1 MKVAAS
7 MSVGRLAPKHSLDID
22 GIRAISPNVTPSLIK
37 DDVVIID
44 RLKRPDGSHMTIE
57 EYTDQTFQPYIDQY
71 NAKQRRKDR
80 QIQTGY
86 CEWHRS
92 NGTLSQG
99 KGELAYEAVLQYG
112 SHGDLGGEYYSPDT
126 TPERK
131 AQLRAEYEGVY
142 RQWVTNLE
150 RDFPHMTLVFAVAH
164 FSETEGTPHLHVCL
178 QPQADCSRGLAK
190 QVSIG
195 RALAQDGIERI
206 DTRAEAEQAG
216 GFQLS
221 RFYKKFHHEY
231 QNPTLQRLGY
241 EIKEEI
247 HGLKHMEKD
256 GYAVVMADAQQ
267 KAQKLVQT
275 AEHRKQ
281 RVEEETDRIKRKTLN
296 AVYEAQEAAIAAKQ
310 EKTRAEQQKAAAE
323 AQAASVKAQAI
334 EESGRIIETARIAA
348 QTAQKAAE
356 TANAERERAEQ
367 KKAAAEAQTE
377 AIRQQAKEEADRR
390 CKQLEWQLSQA
401 EAYIAEQQTLI
412 DTLRE
417 KLQSLK
423 ASLLYPP
430 ILRCA
435 FRCNGQRRQK
445 AADSGVDRKN
455 RTLSPQKIFG
465 TMDKNHSL

>member
-1 MKVAAS
+1 MKIAAS
-7 MSVGRLAPKHSLDID
+7 MSVGRLAPKHSLNID
-22 GIRAISPNVTPSLIK
+22 GIRAISKNVTPKLIEN
-37 DDVVIID
+37 DVILID
-44 RLKRPDGSHMTIE
+44 RLRSQDGKHLTIE
-57 EYTDQTFQPYIDQY
+57 EYTDQHFQPYIDQY
-71 NAKQRRKDR
+71 NMKQRRKDR
-80 QIQTGY
+80 QIQVGY
-86 CEWHRS
+86 CEWHRGT
-92 NGTLSQG
+92 GTLSQG

-112 SHGDLGGEYYSPDT
+112 THEDIGGEYYSLNT
-126 TPERK
+126 SAERK
-131 AQLRAEYEGVY
+131 AELQEEFEAVY
-142 RQWVTNLE
+142 CEWVESLQ
-150 RDFPHMTLVFAVAH
+150 RDYPHLTILYAVIH
-164 FSETEGTPHLHVCL
+164 FSEVEGTPHLHICF
-178 QPQADCSRGLAK
+178 QPEADCTRGLAK

-216 GFQLS
+216 GFQLA
-221 RFYKKFHHEY
+221 RFYQRFHHEY

-241 EIKEEI
+241 EIKAET

-275 AEHRKQ
+275 AEQRKQ

-310 EKTRAEQQKAAAE
+310 VKTRAEQQKAAVE

-334 EESGRIIETARIAA
+334 EESERIIETARIAA

-356 TANAERERAEQ
+356 TAKAERQRAEQ

-377 AIRQQAKEEADRR
+377 AIRQQAKEEADKR

-412 DTLRE
+412 DTLRD

-423 ASLLYPP
+423 IFLQEHN
-430 ILRCA
+430 A
-435 FRCNGQRRQK
+435 FAAFVNWMQRRQE
-445 AADSGVDRKN
+445 
-455 RTLSPQKIFG
+455 PEHE
-465 TMDKNHSL
+465 HSHGHHHSR